1 MFTLIKNANPLL
13 VQGQVSKDGAAKLAA
28 FFAEID
34 TVLAIKPSPMIAASG
49 KITVTSQV
57 RGNATVMP
65 DESLDTEK
73 RLEAEVQA
81 KIEARLKARAEKDFA
96 RADAIRRELL
106 DMGIVLEDTKD
117 GVRWKKAGPPKA

>member
-1 MFTLIKNANPLL
+1 MLRPRTPGDPA
-13 VQGQVSKDGAAKLAA
+13 
-28 FFAEID
+28 
-34 TVLAIKPSPMIAASG
+34 
-49 KITVTSQV
+49 
-57 RGNATVMP
+57 RY
-65 DESLDTEK
+65 EK